1 MELWIKLIL
10 CVTIV
15 NIFGFFIMKYLT
27 GNNNSFIV
35 VNYLFIGTG
44 ILSLF
49 SLFYLHNFTTISIK
63 PKNIYL
69 LIILSI
75 MNFVSYSLL
84 INAVKYADNPGFVRA
99 FVALEIST
107 LAIVYSFYYK
117 ETLNSCKIIGIC
129 SIVFGIIMLTIS

>member
-27 GNNNSFIV
+27 GDNNGFVI
-35 VNYLFIGTG
+35 VNYLFIGAG

-84 INAVKYADNPGFVRA
+84 INAVKYSENPGYVRA